1 MAPMQTPAIPAS
13 DPEAL
18 VVQFT
23 ASLCAERDR
32 AGEFLAAQ
40 QKRVEQAEAF
50 VQQQLERLEKEL
62 KAKRDEAERLRLA
75 RDALTTRLAQTESR
89 LAEAEKRMAESP
101 DGGDRRAVEK
111 ELRQRYQSAL
121 DELRLARNK
130 NAELQQQVA
139 RARSTAAKLAQQARK
154 PGWLDWEAEKLR
166 ILAAL
171 EADGAQ
177 DDEAQQTERLG
188 IVEVL
193 RITDEVIAAKEHE
206 IQQLK
211 QRLEEQSR
219 DGAASALDAASI
231 DQILS
236 NDAVV
241 REERERL
248 QRLQE
253 EWREKLREAEVE
265 LALERAKIAR
275 QRADLGEQLHAF
287 EAVYP
292 ERPGTSGTDGQPAEP
307 AGRGR
312 WLARLGLTAADREP
326 GRHVP

>member
-1 MAPMQTPAIPAS
+1 MASVETPVIPAS
-13 DPEAL
+13 DPEAW
-18 VVQFT
+18 VEQFT

-40 QKRVEQAEAF
+40 QNRVEQAEAF
-50 VQQQLERLEKEL
+50 VEQQLDRLEKEL
-62 KAKRDEAERLRLA
+62 KAERDEAERLRIA

-101 DGGDRRAVEK
+101 HGGDHRAAEE
-111 ELRQRYQSAL
+111 ELQQRYESAM

-171 EADGAQ
+171 EADGNQ
-177 DDEAQQTERLG
+177 DDEAQQSERLG

-193 RITDEVIAAKEHE
+193 RITDEVIAAKDRE

-211 QRLEEQSR
+211 KRLEEQSR
-219 DGAASALDAASI
+219 DGAASAARRRLDRTDPQQRRRRPRRTWAAPTV
-231 DQILS
+231 
-236 NDAVV
+236 ARGVAG
-241 REERERL
+241 
-248 QRLQE
+248 
-253 EWREKLREAEVE
+253 EA
-265 LALERAKIAR
+265 ARGGSRAGAGTCEDR
-275 QRADLGEQLHAF
+275 QATGRTGRTT
-287 EAVYP
+287 P
-292 ERPGTSGTDGQPAEP
+292 R
-307 AGRGR
+307 GRGCFPGA
-312 WLARLGLTAADREP
+312 ARHNRHGPANKPSRRAGDGGWP
-326 GRHVP
+326 GWG

>member
-1 MAPMQTPAIPAS
+1 M
-13 DPEAL
+13 
-18 VVQFT
+18 
-23 ASLCAERDR
+23 
-32 AGEFLAAQ
+32 
-40 QKRVEQAEAF
+40 EQAEAF
-50 VQQQLERLEKEL
+50 VEQQLERLEEEL
-62 KAKRDEAERLRLA
+62 QAERDEAERLRVA
-75 RDALTTRLAQTESR
+75 RDAVTARLAQTESR

-101 DGGDRRAVEK
+101 HGGDHRAADE
-111 ELRQRYQSAL
+111 ELQQRYETAL

-171 EADGAQ
+171 EADDDQ

-193 RITDEVIAAKEHE
+193 RITDEVIAAKDRE

-211 QRLEEQSR
+211 KRLEEQSR
-219 DGAASALDAASI
+219 DGAASAPDAASI
-231 DQILS
+231 DQVLN

-248 QRLQE
+248 NGCRRSGRRSCERRKSSWRWNVRRSPGNGPSWKNRSARSRLLPRSGPAQPT
-253 EWREKLREAEVE
+253 RTGSKPSR
-265 LALERAKIAR
+265 RAG
-275 QRADLGEQLHAF
+275 DVGWH
-287 EAVYP
+287 
-292 ERPGTSGTDGQPAEP
+292 GWG
-307 AGRGR
+307 
-312 WLARLGLTAADREP
+312 
-326 GRHVP
+326 